1 MKNLKTTV
9 AGVITAALVA
19 LTNILQNGAKLEDWK
34 TWVVPVAI
42 AVMGYVSKDFNATG
56 KP

>member
-1 MKNLKTTV
+1 MKNLKTTI

-42 AVMGYVSKDFNATG
+42 AVMGYVSKDYNATG

>member
-42 AVMGYVSKDFNATG
+42 AIMGYVSKDYNATG

>member
-1 MKNLKTTV
+1 MKNLKTTI

-42 AVMGYVSKDFNATG
+42 AIMGYVSKDYNATG

>member
-1 MKNLKTTV
+1 MKNLKTTI

-34 TWVVPVAI
+34 TWIVPVAI
-42 AVMGYVSKDFNATG
+42 AAMGFVSKDFNATG